1 MDIRLVALDLDGT
14 LLTEDHRLSPAIE
27 AAVASARD
35 RGYLVTLATN
45 RMETSALYFARRLG
59 LTEPIISYGGALVR
73 GLDTGPPLVD
83 LRIGRQTALD
93 ALRAMDDD
101 EEVHRFVYQD
111 GEVYADRETWYS
123 ARYGDILGVTIHLA
137 EDLEA
142 ILEDEPTAVV
152 FRVPPEE
159 APQATARLSKVLGA
173 RARLLNSLPY
183 YIEVLPPEATKGRA
197 LQILLEH
204 YGLGPEH
211 CLAIGDG
218 LNDLEMIACAGLG
231 VAVANAEEPLKAAAD
246 HVTANPR
253 DRGVFEALMR
263 WCGIALEGEA

>member
-1 MDIRLVALDLDGT
+1 MDIRLIALDLDGT
-14 LLTEDHRLSPAIE
+14 LLTEDHRLSPAME
-27 AAVASARD
+27 AAVAAARN

-59 LTEPIISYGGALVR
+59 LTGPIISYGGALVR
-73 GLDTGPPLVD
+73 GPDAGPPLLD
-83 LRIGRQTALD
+83 LRIERETARL
-93 ALRAMDDD
+93 ALRAIDGD
-101 EEVHRFVYQD
+101 EIYPFLYQGGHVYT
-111 GEVYADRETWYS
+111 DRETWYS
-123 ARYGDILGVTIHLA
+123 SRYGDILGVTVHLA

-142 ILEDEPTAVV
+142 ILDEEPTTVV

-159 APQATARLSKVLGA
+159 APRVTERLAEVLDG

-197 LQILLEH
+197 LQTLVEH

-218 LNDLEMIACAGLG
+218 LNDLEMIAYAGLG

-246 HVTANPR
+246 HVTTNPR